1 MRFSQKI
8 VAASSAL
15 LLCVIALL
23 SFQQLSTVR
32 EEIESLVQDSLMEMV
47 KGVKNTIESDLAS
60 KKGLAQSTTEILQLD
75 PTNKA
80 FAKSV
85 LESPNLKGSFLAI
98 GLGYES
104 DATVVENDDG
114 WEPNA
119 DYDPRKRPWYV
130 DAKRERKLVVT
141 EPYVDIS
148 TKKIIIS
155 IGTPVY
161 QQSNFVGAMFYD
173 VELTQL
179 AQLVNS
185 VNLFDAGYL
194 FITTKDGVTI
204 AHPNAE
210 NNGEKFSQFL
220 PNVDLKEGTQRIELD
235 GKYYL
240 VKFAQVPSESW
251 YIGAVVDESIAFAMV
266 DDLRHSS
273 LIYTVIGVLLSIIG
287 LSFLIKVLMKPL
299 GALSRA
305 IEDVASGQGDL
316 TKRLDTNTDMEFAIL
331 AKDFNV
337 FCETLQKRIQHLKG
351 IGAEIMHG
359 TEQTVLGAHESA
371 SAMAQQLQEL
381 EQLATAM
388 HEMAVTATEVAN
400 NAQGAAAAAHEADE
414 ASQDGSKVVSD
425 TTRSIDALSARIEQ
439 AVEEVKGLEVAT
451 GNIETILKVINDIAD
466 QTNLLALNAAIEAA
480 RAGESGRGFAVV
492 ADEVRTLASRTQSA
506 TVEIQAMIEK
516 LQVESQNIAKL
527 TEQTVSQ
534 AHTSSQLVSEVGNDV
549 QAIAH
554 SAQLINDLS
563 VQISTSAS
571 EQSSVAHDI
580 SSELSDIRS
589 QSNTLRRVAEQTSQ
603 GVSEITQAT
612 RNLGEIL
619 ARYRT

>member
-534 AHTSSQLVSEVGNDV
+534 AHTSSQLVSEVGNDI

>member
-1 MRFSQKI
+1 MKFSQKI

-32 EEIESLVQDSLMEMV
+32 EEIESLVQDSVMEMV

-60 KKGLAQSTTEILQLD
+60 KKGLAQSTTEILQVY
-75 PTNKA
+75 PTDREFVKT
-80 FAKSV
+80 V
-85 LESPNLKGSFLAI
+85 LESPNLKRSFLAI

-114 WEPNA
+114 WEPSA

-141 EPYVDIS
+141 QPYVDIS
-148 TKKIIIS
+148 TKQIIIS

-161 QQSNFVGAMFYD
+161 QQSNFIGAMFYD
-173 VELTQL
+173 VELSQL
-179 AQLVNS
+179 SELVNS
-185 VNLFDAGYL
+185 VNLFNAGYL
-194 FITTKDGVTI
+194 FITTKDGITI

-210 NNGEKFSQFL
+210 NNGEKFSKFL
-220 PNVDLKEGTQRIELD
+220 PNVELKEGLQHIELG
-235 GKYYL
+235 GKSYL
-240 VKFAQVPSESW
+240 VNFTLVPSEGW
-251 YIGAVVDESIAFAMV
+251 YVGALIDESIAFATV
-266 DDLRHSS
+266 GDLRRSS
-273 LIYTVIGVLLSIIG
+273 MIYSVLGVLLSIIG

-305 IEDVASGQGDL
+305 IEDVATGQGDL
-316 TKRLDTNTDMEFAIL
+316 TKRLDTNTDVEFAIL

-351 IGAEIMHG
+351 IGVEIMHG

-439 AVEEVKGLEVAT
+439 AVKEVKGLEVAT

-492 ADEVRTLASRTQSA
+492 ADEVRTLAQRTQQS
-506 TVEIQAMIEK
+506 TTEIRNMIEQ
-516 LQVESQNIAKL
+516 LQSGASAVSIAMNESKYTADDAVQKAQLANESLQRIRGAIQRISDMNMQIASAAE
-527 TEQTVSQ
+527 EQSLVAEEINTNTVKIKDLSTQ
-534 AHTSSQLVSEVGNDV
+534 VAD
-549 QAIAH
+549 
-554 SAQLINDLS
+554 SAQAAS
-563 VQISTSAS
+563 MAMEVQTENVR
-571 EQSSVAHDI
+571 EQGK
-580 SSELSDIRS
+580 LL
-589 QSNTLRRVAEQTSQ
+589 NTFIV
-603 GVSEITQAT
+603 
-612 RNLGEIL
+612 
-619 ARYRT
+619 

>member
-85 LESPNLKGSFLAI
+85 LESSNLKGSFLAI

-141 EPYVDIS
+141 EPYVDIT

-359 TEQTVLGAHESA
+359 TEQTVLGAH
-371 SAMAQQLQEL
+371 
-381 EQLATAM
+381 
-388 HEMAVTATEVAN
+388 
-400 NAQGAAAAAHEADE
+400 
-414 ASQDGSKVVSD
+414 
-425 TTRSIDALSARIEQ
+425 
-439 AVEEVKGLEVAT
+439 
-451 GNIETILKVINDIAD
+451 
-466 QTNLLALNAAIEAA
+466 
-480 RAGESGRGFAVV
+480 
-492 ADEVRTLASRTQSA
+492 
-506 TVEIQAMIEK
+506 
-516 LQVESQNIAKL
+516 
-527 TEQTVSQ
+527 
-534 AHTSSQLVSEVGNDV
+534 
-549 QAIAH
+549 
-554 SAQLINDLS
+554 
-563 VQISTSAS
+563 
-571 EQSSVAHDI
+571 
-580 SSELSDIRS
+580 
-589 QSNTLRRVAEQTSQ
+589 
-603 GVSEITQAT
+603 
-612 RNLGEIL
+612 
-619 ARYRT
+619 

>member
-141 EPYVDIS
+141 EPYVDIT

-381 EQLATAM
+381 EQLATEIRNM
-388 HEMAVTATEVAN
+388 
-400 NAQGAAAAAHEADE
+400 
-414 ASQDGSKVVSD
+414 
-425 TTRSIDALSARIEQ
+425 IEQ
-439 AVEEVKGLEVAT
+439 LQSGASAVSIAMNESKYTADDAVQKAQLANESLQRIRGAIQRISDMNMQIASAAEEQSLVAEEINTNTVKIKDLST
-451 GNIETILKVINDIAD
+451 
-466 QTNLLALNAAIEAA
+466 Q
-480 RAGESGRGFAVV
+480 V
-492 ADEVRTLASRTQSA
+492 AD
-506 TVEIQAMIEK
+506 
-516 LQVESQNIAKL
+516 
-527 TEQTVSQ
+527 
-534 AHTSSQLVSEVGNDV
+534 
-549 QAIAH
+549 
-554 SAQLINDLS
+554 SAQAVS
-563 VQISTSAS
+563 MAMEVQTENVR
-571 EQSSVAHDI
+571 EQGK
-580 SSELSDIRS
+580 LL
-589 QSNTLRRVAEQTSQ
+589 NTFIV
-603 GVSEITQAT
+603 
-612 RNLGEIL
+612 
-619 ARYRT
+619 